1 MTDFVALNTLRDE
14 ARQRADQVN
23 SEFVTDAELNGYLNN
38 SWSELYDML
47 VSKYQD
53 DYFLTSTSIT
63 VTSGTSSYSLPSD
76 FYKARGV
83 DLNINTNQNT
93 PLQRYTFADRTRD
106 SLVRYARDVKY
117 RIQANNIVFAPSP
130 SNNTATLWY
139 IPHPRKLQSVTPSA
153 ISRGST
159 TTWTV
164 PSTHSFVAGDK
175 INAIGFF
182 ATNYNVEQTVSSVTS
197 TTVVTDL
204 NSSALS
210 DPTVYGTLESMQD
223 FVNAGWRQY
232 VSVDSAIMMMLK
244 EESDISGLVYVK
256 QGLLERIEIMA
267 EDRDSGEPARVTN
280 VAAYEQYFMY

>member
-38 SWSELYDML
+38 SWSELYDIL

-139 IPHPRKLQSVTPSA
+139 IPHPRKLQSVAPTG

-164 PSTHSFVAGDK
+164 PATHSFVAGDK
-175 INAIGFF
+175 INAINFF

>member
-1 MTDFVALNTLRDE
+1 MTDYVALNTLRDE

-23 SEFVTDAELNGYLNN
+23 TTFVTDSELNGYLNN
-38 SWSELYDML
+38 SWSELYDIL
-47 VSKYQD
+47 VSKYHD
-53 DYFLTSTSIT
+53 DYFLTSTSVTI
-63 VTSGTSSYSLPSD
+63 TSGTSSYSLPSN

-83 DLNINTNQNT
+83 DLNINDNQKT

-130 SNNTATLWY
+130 SSNTATLWY

-153 ISRGST
+153 VSTGTT

-164 PSTHSFVAGDK
+164 PSTHSFVADDE
-175 INAIGFF
+175 INAINFY
-182 ATNYNVEQTVSSVTS
+182 ATDYNVQQTVSSVTS
-197 TTVVTDL
+197 TTVTTDL
-204 NSSALS
+204 DSSALS

-223 FVNAGWRQY
+223 FVNAGWSQY
-232 VSVDSAIMMMLK
+232 VSVDAAIMMMLK

-256 QGLLERIEIMA
+256 QGLLDRIEIMA

>member
-38 SWSELYDML
+38 SWSELYDIL

-63 VTSGTSSYSLPSD
+63 VTSGTSTYSLPSD

-83 DLNINTNQNT
+83 DLNINDNQNT

-197 TTVVTDL
+197 TTVVTAL

>member
-38 SWSELYDML
+38 SWSELYDIL
-47 VSKYQD
+47 VSKYND

-63 VTSGTSSYSLPSD
+63 VTSGTDTYSLPSD

-93 PLQRYTFADRTRD
+93 PLQRYNFADRTRD

-204 NSSALS
+204 DSSALS

>member
-38 SWSELYDML
+38 SWSELYDIL

-83 DLNINTNQNT
+83 DLNINDNQNT

-117 RIQANNIVFAPSP
+117 RIQANTIVFAPSP

>member
-38 SWSELYDML
+38 SWSELYDIL

-83 DLNINTNQNT
+83 DLNINDNQNT

-139 IPHPRKLQSVTPSA
+139 IPHPRKLQSVTPTG

-182 ATNYNVEQTVSSVTS
+182 ATNYNVEQTVSSVGS

>member
-38 SWSELYDML
+38 SWSELYDIL

-83 DLNINTNQNT
+83 DLNINDNQNT

-182 ATNYNVEQTVSSVTS
+182 ATNYNVEQTVSSVGS

>member
-38 SWSELYDML
+38 SWSELYDIL

-53 DYFLTSTSIT
+53 DYFLTSTLIT

-83 DLNINTNQNT
+83 DLNINDNQNT

-139 IPHPRKLQSVTPSA
+139 IPHPRKLQSVTPTG

>member
-38 SWSELYDML
+38 SWSELYDIL

-83 DLNINTNQNT
+83 DLNINDNQNT

-210 DPTVYGTLESMQD
+210 DPTVYCTLESMQD

-280 VAAYEQYFMY
+280 VAAYDQYFMY

>member
-38 SWSELYDML
+38 SWSELYDIL

-83 DLNINTNQNT
+83 DLNINDNQNT

-164 PSTHSFVAGDK
+164 PATHSFIAGDK

>member
-38 SWSELYDML
+38 SWSELYDIL
-47 VSKYQD
+47 VSKYND

-63 VTSGTSSYSLPSD
+63 VTSGTDTYSLPSD

-93 PLQRYTFADRTRD
+93 PLQRYNFADRTRD

-175 INAIGFF
+175 INAINFF
-182 ATNYNVEQTVSSVTS
+182 ASNYNVEQTVSSVTS

-210 DPTVYGTLESMQD
+210 DPTTFGTLESMQN

-232 VSVDSAIMMMLK
+232 VTVDSAIVMMLK
-244 EESDISGLVYVK
+244 EESDISGLVYIK

>member
-23 SEFVTDAELNGYLNN
+23 SEFVTNAELNGYLNN
-38 SWSELYDML
+38 SWSELYDIL

-63 VTSGTSSYSLPSD
+63 VTSGTSTYSLPSD

-83 DLNINTNQNT
+83 DLNINDNQNT

>member
-1 MTDFVALNTLRDE
+1 MTDYVALNSLRDE

-23 SEFVTDAELNGYLNN
+23 TTFVTDAELNGYLNN
-38 SWSELYDML
+38 SWSELYDIL

-53 DYFLTSTSIT
+53 DYFLTSTT
-63 VTSGTSSYSLPSD
+63 VTITSGTSSYSLPSN

-83 DLNINTNQNT
+83 DLNINDNQNT

-130 SNNTATLWY
+130 SSNTATLWY
-139 IPHPRKLQSVTPSA
+139 IPKPRKLQSVTPTA

-164 PSTHSFVAGDK
+164 PSTHSFVAEDE
-175 INAIGFF
+175 INGINFY
-182 ATNYNVEQTVSSVTS
+182 ATDYNVQQTVSSVTS

-204 NSSALS
+204 DSSALS

-232 VSVDSAIMMMLK
+232 VSVDAAIMMMLK

-256 QGLLERIEIMA
+256 QGLLDRIEIMA
-267 EDRDSGEPARVTN
+267 EDRDSGEPAQVTN

>member
-38 SWSELYDML
+38 SWSELYDIL

-83 DLNINTNQNT
+83 DLNINDNQNT

-210 DPTVYGTLESMQD
+210 DPTVYCTLESMQD

>member
-38 SWSELYDML
+38 SWSELYDIL

-63 VTSGTSSYSLPSD
+63 VTSGTSTYSLPSD

-83 DLNINTNQNT
+83 DLNINDNQNT

-175 INAIGFF
+175 ISAIGFF

-197 TTVVTDL
+197 TTLVTDL

>member
-38 SWSELYDML
+38 SWSELYDIL

-63 VTSGTSSYSLPSD
+63 VTSGTSTYSLPSD

-83 DLNINTNQNT
+83 DLNINDNQNT

-164 PSTHSFVAGDK
+164 PATHSFIAGDK

>member
-23 SEFVTDAELNGYLNN
+23 SQFVTDAELNGYLNN
-38 SWSELYDML
+38 SWSELYDIL
-47 VSKYQD
+47 VSKYND

-63 VTSGTSSYSLPSD
+63 VTSGTDTYSLPSD

-93 PLQRYTFADRTRD
+93 PLQRYNFADRTRD

-117 RIQANNIVFAPSP
+117 RTQANNIVFAPSP

-175 INAIGFF
+175 INAINFF
-182 ATNYNVEQTVSSVTS
+182 ASNYNVEQTVSSVTS

-210 DPTVYGTLESMQD
+210 DPTTFGTLESMQN

-232 VSVDSAIMMMLK
+232 VTVDSAIVMMLK
-244 EESDISGLVYVK
+244 EESDISGLVYIK

>member
-1 MTDFVALNTLRDE
+1 MTDYVALNTLRDE

-23 SEFVTDAELNGYLNN
+23 SEFVTDTELNGYLNN
-38 SWSELYDML
+38 SWSELYDIL

-53 DYFLTSTSIT
+53 DYFLTSTT
-63 VTSGTSSYSLPSD
+63 VTITSGTSSYSLPTD

-83 DLNINTNQNT
+83 DLNINDNQDT

-117 RIQANNIVFAPSP
+117 RIQADNIVFAPSP
-130 SNNTATLWY
+130 SSNTATLWY
-139 IPHPRKLQSVTPSA
+139 IPKPRKLQSVTPTA

-159 TTWTV
+159 TTWNV
-164 PSTHSFVAGDK
+164 PSTHSFVADDE
-175 INAIGFF
+175 INGINFS
-182 ATNYNVEQTVSSVTS
+182 ATDYNVQQTVSSVTS

-204 NSSALS
+204 DSSALS

-232 VSVDSAIMMMLK
+232 VSVDAAIMMMLK

>member
-14 ARQRADQVN
+14 ARQHADQVN

-38 SWSELYDML
+38 SWSELYDIL

-63 VTSGTSSYSLPSD
+63 VTSGTSTYSLPSD

-83 DLNINTNQNT
+83 DLNINDNQNT

-117 RIQANNIVFAPSP
+117 SIQANNIVFAPSP

-139 IPHPRKLQSVTPSA
+139 IPHPRKLQSVTPTG

-232 VSVDSAIMMMLK
+232 VCVDSAIMMMLK
-244 EESDISGLVYVK
+244 EESDISGLVFVK

>member
-38 SWSELYDML
+38 SWSELYDIL

-83 DLNINTNQNT
+83 DLNINDNQNT

>member
-38 SWSELYDML
+38 SWSELYDIL

-83 DLNINTNQNT
+83 DLNINDNQNT

-139 IPHPRKLQSVTPSA
+139 IPHPRKLQSVTPTG

-164 PSTHSFVAGDK
+164 PATHSFVAGDK

>member
-38 SWSELYDML
+38 SWSELYDIL
-47 VSKYQD
+47 VSKYND

-63 VTSGTSSYSLPSD
+63 VTSGTDTYSLPSD

-93 PLQRYTFADRTRD
+93 PLQRYNFADRTRD

-204 NSSALS
+204 DSSALS

-280 VAAYEQYFMY
+280 VAAYEQYYMY

>member
-14 ARQRADQVN
+14 ARQHADQVN

-38 SWSELYDML
+38 SWSELYDIL

-63 VTSGTSSYSLPSD
+63 VTSGTSTYSLPSD

-139 IPHPRKLQSVTPSA
+139 IPHPRKLQSVTPTG

-164 PSTHSFVAGDK
+164 PSTHSFIAGDK

-182 ATNYNVEQTVSSVTS
+182 ATNYNVEQTVSSVSS

-232 VSVDSAIMMMLK
+232 VCVDSAIMMMLK
-244 EESDISGLVYVK
+244 EESDISGLVFVK

>member
-1 MTDFVALNTLRDE
+1 MTDYVSLNDLRDRS
-14 ARQRADQVN
+14 RQREDMVN
-23 SEFVTDAELNGYLNN
+23 NIFVTDAELNGYLNN
-38 SWSELYDML
+38 SWSELYDIL

-63 VTSGTSSYSLPSD
+63 VSSGTSSYSLPSD

-83 DLNINTNQNT
+83 DLNINDNQNT

-117 RIQANNIVFAPSP
+117 RIQASNILFAPSP

-139 IPHPRKLQSVTPSA
+139 IPHPRKLQSVTPTG

-164 PSTHSFVAGDK
+164 PATHSFVAGDK

>member
-14 ARQRADQVN
+14 ARQRADQIN

-38 SWSELYDML
+38 SWSELYDIL
-47 VSKYQD
+47 VSKYND

-63 VTSGTSSYSLPSD
+63 VTSGTDTYSLPSD

-93 PLQRYTFADRTRD
+93 PLQRYNFADRTRD

-204 NSSALS
+204 DSSALS

>member
-14 ARQRADQVN
+14 ARQHADQVN

-38 SWSELYDML
+38 SWSELYDIL

-63 VTSGTSSYSLPSD
+63 VTSGTSTYSLPDD

-83 DLNINTNQNT
+83 DLNINDNQST

-117 RIQANNIVFAPSP
+117 RIQANNLVFAPSP

-139 IPHPRKLQSVTPSA
+139 IPHPRKLQSVTPTG

-164 PSTHSFVAGDK
+164 PATHSFVAGDK

-182 ATNYNVEQTVSSVTS
+182 ATAYNVEQTVSSVSS

-232 VSVDSAIMMMLK
+232 VCVDSAIMMMLK

>member
-14 ARQRADQVN
+14 ARQHADQVN

-38 SWSELYDML
+38 SWSELYDIL

-63 VTSGTSSYSLPSD
+63 VTSGTSTYSLPSD

-83 DLNINTNQNT
+83 DLNINDNQNT

-139 IPHPRKLQSVTPSA
+139 IPHPRKLQSVTPTR

>member
-14 ARQRADQVN
+14 ARQRADLVN
-23 SEFVTDAELNGYLNN
+23 SNFVTDAELNGYLND
-38 SWSELYDML
+38 SWSELYDIL
-47 VSKYQD
+47 VSKYQN

-63 VTSGTSSYSLPSD
+63 VTSGTSTYSLPSD

-83 DLNINTNQNT
+83 DLNINNNQNT

-117 RIQANNIVFAPSP
+117 RIQANNIVFAPAP

-139 IPHPRKLQSVTPSA
+139 VPHPRKLQSVTPSG

-175 INAIGFF
+175 INSINFY
-182 ATNYNVEQTVSSVTS
+182 ATAYNVEQTISSVTS

-204 NSSALS
+204 DSSGLS
-210 DPTVYGTLESMQD
+210 DPSVYGTLESMQD
-223 FVNAGWRQY
+223 FVNAGWKSY
-232 VSVDSAIMMMLK
+232 VCVNAGISMLLK
-244 EESDISGLVYVK
+244 EESDISGLVYMK
-256 QGLLERIEIMA
+256 EGLLNRIEIMA

>member
-14 ARQRADQVN
+14 ARQHADQVN

-38 SWSELYDML
+38 SWSELYDIL

-63 VTSGTSSYSLPSD
+63 VTSGTSTYSLPDD

-83 DLNINTNQNT
+83 DLNINDNQST

-117 RIQANNIVFAPSP
+117 RIQANNLVFAPSP

-139 IPHPRKLQSVTPSA
+139 IPHPRKLQSVTPTG

-164 PSTHSFVAGDK
+164 PSTHSFIAGDK

-182 ATNYNVEQTVSSVTS
+182 ATNYNVEQTVSSVTAS
-197 TTVVTDL
+197 TVVTDL

-232 VSVDSAIMMMLK
+232 VCVDSAIMMMLK

>member
-1 MTDFVALNTLRDE
+1 MTDYVALNSLRDE

-23 SEFVTDAELNGYLNN
+23 TTFVTDAELNGYLNN
-38 SWSELYDML
+38 SWSELYDIL

-53 DYFLTSTSIT
+53 DYFLTSTT
-63 VTSGTSSYSLPSD
+63 VTITSGTSSYSLPSN

-83 DLNINTNQNT
+83 DLNINDNQNT

-130 SNNTATLWY
+130 SSNTATLWY
-139 IPHPRKLQSVTPSA
+139 IPKPRKLQSVTPTA

-164 PSTHSFVAGDK
+164 PSTHSFVAEDE
-175 INAIGFF
+175 INGINFY
-182 ATNYNVEQTVSSVTS
+182 ATDYNVQQTVSSVTS

-204 NSSALS
+204 DSSALS

-232 VSVDSAIMMMLK
+232 VSVDAAIMMMLK

-256 QGLLERIEIMA
+256 QGLLDRIEIMA

>member
-38 SWSELYDML
+38 SWSELYDIL

-83 DLNINTNQNT
+83 DLNINDNQNT
-93 PLQRYTFADRTRD
+93 PLQRYTFADLTRD

-164 PSTHSFVAGDK
+164 PSTHSFVA
-175 INAIGFF
+175 
-182 ATNYNVEQTVSSVTS
+182 
-197 TTVVTDL
+197 
-204 NSSALS
+204 
-210 DPTVYGTLESMQD
+210 
-223 FVNAGWRQY
+223 
-232 VSVDSAIMMMLK
+232 
-244 EESDISGLVYVK
+244 
-256 QGLLERIEIMA
+256 
-267 EDRDSGEPARVTN
+267 
-280 VAAYEQYFMY
+280 

>member
-14 ARQRADQVN
+14 ARQHADQVN

-38 SWSELYDML
+38 SWSELYDIL

-63 VTSGTSSYSLPSD
+63 VTSGTSTYSLPDD

-83 DLNINTNQNT
+83 DLNINDNQST

-117 RIQANNIVFAPSP
+117 RIQANNLVFAPSP

-139 IPHPRKLQSVTPSA
+139 IPHPRKLQSVTPTG

-164 PSTHSFVAGDK
+164 PATHSFVAGDK

-232 VSVDSAIMMMLK
+232 VCVDSAIMMMLK
-244 EESDISGLVYVK
+244 EESDISGLVFVK

>member
-38 SWSELYDML
+38 SWSELYDIL
-47 VSKYQD
+47 VSKNKD

-63 VTSGTSSYSLPSD
+63 VTSGTSTYSLPSD

-83 DLNINTNQNT
+83 DLNINDNQNT

-153 ISRGST
+153 IRRGST

>member
-38 SWSELYDML
+38 SWSELYDIL
-47 VSKYQD
+47 VSKYND
-53 DYFLTSTSIT
+53 DYFLTSTLIT
-63 VTSGTSSYSLPSD
+63 VTSGTDTYSLPSD

-93 PLQRYTFADRTRD
+93 PLQRYNFADRTRD

-204 NSSALS
+204 DSSALS

>member
-1 MTDFVALNTLRDE
+1 
-14 ARQRADQVN
+14 
-23 SEFVTDAELNGYLNN
+23 
-38 SWSELYDML
+38 
-47 VSKYQD
+47 
-53 DYFLTSTSIT
+53 
-63 VTSGTSSYSLPSD
+63 
-76 FYKARGV
+76 
-83 DLNINTNQNT
+83 
-93 PLQRYTFADRTRD
+93 
-106 SLVRYARDVKY
+106 
-117 RIQANNIVFAPSP
+117 
-130 SNNTATLWY
+130 
-139 IPHPRKLQSVTPSA
+139 VTPTG

-182 ATNYNVEQTVSSVTS
+182 ATNYNVEQTVSSVTA

-204 NSSALS
+204 DSSGLS

-232 VSVDSAIMMMLK
+232 VCVDSAIMMMLK
-244 EESDISGLVYVK
+244 EESDISGLVFVK

>member
-1 MTDFVALNTLRDE
+1 MTVYVALNSLRDE

-23 SEFVTDAELNGYLNN
+23 TTFVTDAELNGYLNN
-38 SWSELYDML
+38 SWSELYDIL

-53 DYFLTSTSIT
+53 DYFLTSTT
-63 VTSGTSSYSLPSD
+63 VTITSGTSSYSLPSN

-83 DLNINTNQNT
+83 DLNINDNQNT

-130 SNNTATLWY
+130 SSNTATLWY
-139 IPHPRKLQSVTPSA
+139 IPKPRKLQSVTPTA

-164 PSTHSFVAGDK
+164 PSTHSFVAEDE
-175 INAIGFF
+175 INGINFY
-182 ATNYNVEQTVSSVTS
+182 ATDYNVQQTVSSVTS

-204 NSSALS
+204 DSSALS

-232 VSVDSAIMMMLK
+232 VSVDAAIMMMLK

-256 QGLLERIEIMA
+256 QGLLDRIEIMA
-267 EDRDSGEPARVTN
+267 EDRDSGEPAQVTN

>member
-1 MTDFVALNTLRDE
+1 MTDYVALNTLRDE

-23 SEFVTDAELNGYLNN
+23 TTFVTDAELNGYLNN
-38 SWSELYDML
+38 SWSELYDIL

-53 DYFLTSTSIT
+53 DYFLTSTT
-63 VTSGTSSYSLPSD
+63 VTITSGTSSYSLPSN

-83 DLNINTNQNT
+83 DLNINDNQNT

-130 SNNTATLWY
+130 SSNTATLWY
-139 IPHPRKLQSVTPSA
+139 IPKPRKLQSVTPTA

-164 PSTHSFVAGDK
+164 PSTHSFVAEDE
-175 INAIGFF
+175 INGINFY
-182 ATNYNVEQTVSSVTS
+182 ATDYNVQQTVSSVTS

-204 NSSALS
+204 DSSALS

-232 VSVDSAIMMMLK
+232 VSVDAAIMMMLK

-256 QGLLERIEIMA
+256 QGLLDRIEIMA
-267 EDRDSGEPARVTN
+267 EDRDSGEPAQVTN